1 MRQGIKYSEPKSS
14 LGQST
19 IRKLAWFFVLM
30 LPILA
35 IGQSDSKV
43 SAKIDTVGIKIGEQI
58 QYTITVETD
67 SLNVVHFPEGQ
78 TFSPLETVEAIMQ
91 DTVKQQNRVVLQR
104 IYALTQFDSGSYT
117 IPPQRIAINE
127 QPFFT
132 DSFQIKVADVAVDT
146 TKQKM
151 FDIKPLIEVE
161 KSYAKIWMTI
171 LWVVLALLL
180 IGGLVYWFFLRKKP
194 LTEEEKVAL
203 LPPYDRALMELKKLE
218 NSRYLI
224 QDEYK
229 KYYSELTDIVRSY
242 LEEDVQVS
250 ALESTTSQL
259 ISKLEMLKDAGGLN
273 LDQDTILQFRKILQ
287 TADLVKF
294 AKSKP
299 STTVAEQ
306 DRKLV
311 EQIVVKTHDALP
323 EPTEE
328 ELMQTEEYL
337 EALAKKKQRKKIYWA
352 AAIFAGLIFFGGAFS
367 VAYFGFKEVKDTVFG
382 YPTKELLEGEW
393 VASSYGYPPI
403 ELETP
408 DVLVRQEMELP
419 EEAQE
424 LIKELQTFAYGS
436 YVGVFSVA
444 TSSVTYKEQV
454 EPNFEAAIGST
465 LGSFEKLGL
474 KNIITKQEEF
484 ETKSGVAGLKTYGTG
499 SLKNPLNDKSKRA
512 KYNILSFGGK
522 GFMQQI
528 IITWE
533 DGDEYAEQIV
543 DRILNSLDV
552 KTQA

>member
-1 MRQGIKYSEPKSS
+1 M
-14 LGQST
+14 
-19 IRKLAWFFVLM
+19 KLDCNISKGKKNTLKFSVGV
-30 LPILA
+30 ILA
-35 IGQSDSKV
+35 LIPFLGTAQEDSKV
-43 SAKIDTVGIKIGEQI
+43 SSEIDTTSIKIGEQI
-58 QYTITVETD
+58 QYKITVETD
-67 SLNVVHFPEGQ
+67 STNIVHFPEGQ
-78 TFSPLETVEAIMQ
+78 TFSPLETVEALLT
-91 DTVKQQNRVVLQR
+91 DTIKENNRVKLQR

-132 DSFQIKVADVAVDT
+132 DSFQIKVADVVVDT

-151 FDIKPLIEVE
+151 YDIKPLVQVNR
-161 KSYAKIWMTI
+161 SYAK
-171 LWVVLALLL
+171 LWWTLFWIGLALLI

-194 LTEEEKVAL
+194 LTEEEKEAL
-203 LPPYDRALMELKKLE
+203 LPPYDRAILELKRLE

-242 LEEDVQVS
+242 LEEDVNVT
-250 ALESTTSQL
+250 ALESTTDQL
-259 ISKLEMLKDAGGLN
+259 ITKLELLKDSGELQIE
-273 LDQDTILQFRKILQ
+273 DETIKQFQQILR

-294 AKSKP
+294 ARSKP
-299 STTVAEQ
+299 STSVAEQ

-311 EQIVVKTHDALP
+311 EEIVEKTHEALP

-328 ELMQTEEYL
+328 ELLLNEEYL
-337 EALAKKKQRKKIYWA
+337 EELAKKKQRKRIYWA
-352 AAIFAGLIFFGGAFS
+352 AAIFAGLLVLGTTFSLIFFG
-367 VAYFGFKEVKDTVFG
+367 VKEVKDTVFG
-382 YPTKELLEGEW
+382 YPTKDLLEGEW
-393 VASSYGYPPI
+393 VFSSYGYPPV

-408 DVLVRQEMELP
+408 DVLVRNESELP

-424 LIKELQTFAYGS
+424 LVKELQTFRYGS
-436 YVGVFSVA
+436 YVGLFAVS
-444 TSSVTYKEQV
+444 TSSVTYKEQT
-454 EPNFEAAIGST
+454 EPNFDAAIAGT
-465 LGSFEKLGL
+465 LSNFESLGV

-484 ETKSGVAGLKTYGTG
+484 TTKSGIRGLKTYGSG
-499 SLKNPLNDKSKRA
+499 NFKNPINNESKKA

-543 DRILNSLDV
+543 DRILSSLDV

>member
-1 MRQGIKYSEPKSS
+1 MLLFSVPF
-14 LGQST
+14 LGST
-19 IRKLAWFFVLM
+19 QV
-30 LPILA
+30 
-35 IGQSDSKV
+35 DSKV
-43 SAKIDTVGIKIGEQI
+43 SSEIDTTSIKIGEQI
-58 QYTITVETD
+58 QYKITVETD
-67 SLNVVHFPEGQ
+67 STNIVHFPEGQ
-78 TFSPLETVEAIMQ
+78 TFSPLETVEALLT
-91 DTVKQQNRVVLQR
+91 DTIKESNRVKLQR

-132 DSFQIKVADVAVDT
+132 DSFQIKVADVVVDT

-151 FDIKPLIEVE
+151 YDIKPLIQVDR
-161 KSYAKIWMTI
+161 SYAKLWWAI
-171 LWVVLALLL
+171 LWIGLALLI

-194 LTEEEKVAL
+194 LTEEEKEAL
-203 LPPYDRALMELKKLE
+203 LPPYDRALLELKRLE

-242 LEEDVQVS
+242 LEEDVQVT
-250 ALESTTSQL
+250 ALESTTDQL
-259 ISKLEMLKDAGGLN
+259 ITKLELLKDSGELQ
-273 LDQDTILQFRKILQ
+273 LEDETIKQFQQILR

-294 AKSKP
+294 ARSKP
-299 STTVAEQ
+299 STSTAEQ

-311 EQIVVKTHDALP
+311 EEIVEKTHEALP

-328 ELMQTEEYL
+328 ELLLNEEYL
-337 EALAKKKQRKKIYWA
+337 EELAKKKQRKRIYWA
-352 AAIFAGLIFFGGAFS
+352 AAIFAGLLVLGTTFSLIFFG
-367 VAYFGFKEVKDTVFG
+367 VKEVRDTVFG
-382 YPTKELLEGEW
+382 YPTKDLLEGEW
-393 VASSYGYPPI
+393 VFSSYGYPPV

-408 DVLVRQEMELP
+408 DVLVRNEAELP

-424 LIKELQTFAYGS
+424 LVKELQTFRYGS
-436 YVGVFSVA
+436 YVGLFGIS
-444 TSSVTYKEQV
+444 TSSVTYKEQT
-454 EPNFEAAIGST
+454 EPNFEAAIAGTLST
-465 LGSFEKLGL
+465 FEGLGL

-484 ETKSGVAGLKTYGTG
+484 TTKSGVQGLKTYGTG
-499 SLKNPLNDKSKRA
+499 NFKNPIDNESKKA

-543 DRILNSLDV
+543 DRILSSLEV

>member
-1 MRQGIKYSEPKSS
+1 MKLVKYISEIQQSS
-14 LGQST
+14 L
-19 IRKLAWFFVLM
+19 KLRIVCFMAFIPLF
-30 LPILA
+30 
-35 IGQSDSKV
+35 GFSQNTSKV
-43 SAKIDTVGIKIGEQI
+43 SSKIDTTSIRIGEQI
-58 QYTITVETD
+58 QYIITVETD
-67 SLNVVHFPEGQ
+67 SINIVHFPEGQ
-78 TFSPLETVEAIMQ
+78 TFSPLETVEALLT
-91 DTVKQQNRVVLQR
+91 DTIKESNRVKLQR

-132 DSFQIKVADVAVDT
+132 DSFQIKVADVVVDT

-151 FDIKPLIEVE
+151 YDIKPLIQVDR
-161 KSYAKIWMTI
+161 SYAKLWWII
-171 LWVVLALLL
+171 FWVVLALLI

-194 LTEEEKVAL
+194 LTEEEKEAL
-203 LPPYDRALMELKKLE
+203 LPPYDRALLELKRLE

-242 LEEDVQVS
+242 LEEDVQVT
-250 ALESTTSQL
+250 ALESTTDQL
-259 ISKLEMLKDAGGLN
+259 ITKLEMLKDSGELQ
-273 LDQDTILQFRKILQ
+273 LEDETIKQFQQILR

-294 AKSKP
+294 ARSKP
-299 STTVAEQ
+299 STSVAEQ

-311 EQIVVKTHDALP
+311 EEIVVKTHDALP

-328 ELMQTEEYL
+328 ELLLNEEYL
-337 EALAKKKQRKKIYWA
+337 EELAKKKQRRRIYWA
-352 AAIFAGLIFFGGAFS
+352 AAIFAGLLILGTTFSLIFFGAKQ
-367 VAYFGFKEVKDTVFG
+367 VRDTVFG
-382 YPTKELLEGEW
+382 YPTKDLLEGEW
-393 VASSYGYPPI
+393 VFSSYGYPPV

-408 DVLVRQEMELP
+408 DVLVRNEAELP

-424 LIKELQTFAYGS
+424 LVKELQTFRYGS
-436 YVGVFSVA
+436 YVGLFGVS
-444 TSSVTYKEQV
+444 TSSVTYKEQT
-454 EPNFEAAIGST
+454 EPNFEAAIAGTLST
-465 LGSFEKLGL
+465 FEALGL

-484 ETKSGVAGLKTYGTG
+484 TTKSGVQGLKTYGTG
-499 SLKNPLNDKSKRA
+499 NYKNPLNNESKKA

-522 GFMQQI
+522 GFMQQV

-543 DRILNSLDV
+543 DRILGSLEV